1 MKCHT
6 PIQAA
11 LEKKY
16 RHDAVDMGC
25 SSCHADHRQVGE
37 KVEKT
42 PHYLN
47 SKQPDLCLTC
57 HEAGDA
63 KLAEAHR
70 KQPWETSTCTGCH
83 DPHASD
89 APKLM
94 PPVAHGPFGAR
105 KCESCHQTAQDG
117 KVRLTAP
124 TSRDL
129 CFGCHEETRN
139 RFQNAAFKHS
149 LLVTEPNSCVDC
161 HDSHVAA
168 RPHALRK
175 PVNALCAGCHATV
188 AGGKKFV
195 HPPVAASCTAC
206 HDAHASG
213 FAKEL
218 HAQGNDLCLEC
229 HGENAVKLMQESG
242 PMKLFGGRATLP
254 PKTFE
259 ELRYLTLSRDHSR
272 GHPFPN
278 HPVQAAAK
286 DGKPE
291 INCLTC
297 HTPHASDAGPR
308 LFVTDTPS
316 STELCVRCH
325 K

>member
-1 MKCHT
+1 MSRCLRDSARGGEQSGLRRLGFLSLCWLAIQTALSGQDQPAPPSAEAPAEACLKCHT

-105 KCESCHQTAQDG
+105 KCESCHETAQDG
-117 KVRLTAP
+117 STLTSLESGAIDQAELHGMLVRL
-124 TSRDL
+124 
-129 CFGCHEETRN
+129 RN
-139 RFQNAAFKHS
+139 LN
-149 LLVTEPNSCVDC
+149 
-161 HDSHVAA
+161 
-168 RPHALRK
+168 
-175 PVNALCAGCHATV
+175 
-188 AGGKKFV
+188 
-195 HPPVAASCTAC
+195 
-206 HDAHASG
+206 
-213 FAKEL
+213 
-218 HAQGNDLCLEC
+218 
-229 HGENAVKLMQESG
+229 
-242 PMKLFGGRATLP
+242 
-254 PKTFE
+254 
-259 ELRYLTLSRDHSR
+259 LTLVSIES
-272 GHPFPN
+272 FEYET
-278 HPVQAAAK
+278 K
-286 DGKPE
+286 
-291 INCLTC
+291 
-297 HTPHASDAGPR
+297 
-308 LFVTDTPS
+308 
-316 STELCVRCH
+316 
-325 K
+325 